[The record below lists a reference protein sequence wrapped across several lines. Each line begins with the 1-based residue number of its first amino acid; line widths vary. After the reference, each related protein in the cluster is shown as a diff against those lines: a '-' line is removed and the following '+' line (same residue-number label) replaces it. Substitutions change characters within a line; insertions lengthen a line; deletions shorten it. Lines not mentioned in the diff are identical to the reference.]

1 MARCVVV
8 GGNGFLGSHVVDAL
22 AKSGHEVTAF
32 DRFSAGASFVSPDI
46 RIVAGDFL
54 NQADMRAALAGQ
66 QYVFHFLSTTT
77 PASSEN
83 DPMLDVRTNIAASI
97 ELFEAAGAAGVER
110 VVFASTG
117 GAIYGDH
124 PETVLDESVLP
135 QPVSPYAIG
144 KLAIEGYLRYFRR
157 KLGLS
162 SVSLRISNPY
172 GPRQRANKRQGVVPI
187 FLHHAL
193 TGTPLTVFGDGSMVR
208 DYLYVEDAATM
219 IAATATQSSRFDTY
233 NLGSGQGH
241 SISEVIDVI
250 RAVTGRPLELEYQP
264 VPSTFVE
271 RVVLDT
277 SRFADEFGIL
287 AAVSLEEGVHRTWDE
302 MRAST

>member
-1 MARCVVV
+1 MARCLVV
-8 GGNGFLGSHVVDAL
+8 GGNGFIGSHVVDAL
-22 AKSGHEVTAF
+22 AAAGHEVTAF
-32 DRFSAGASFVSPDI
+32 DRFSAGTSFESPDI
-46 RIVAGDFL
+46 RILAGDFL
-54 NQADMRAALAGQ
+54 NQADTRAALVGQ

-97 ELFEAAGAAGVER
+97 ELFEAAGSAGIER

-124 PETVLDESVLP
+124 PEPLLNESVLP

-144 KLAIEGYLRYFRR
+144 KLAIEGYLRYFR
-157 KLGLS
+157 KKFGLS

-172 GPRQRANKRQGVVPI
+172 GPRQRENKRQGVVPI

-193 TGTPLTVFGDGSMVR
+193 TGTPLTVFGDGTMVR
-208 DYLYVEDAATM
+208 DFLYVEDAAAM
-219 IAATATQSSRFDTY
+219 IAATATPESRFDTY
-233 NLGSGQGH
+233 NIGSGEGH

-250 RAVTGRPLELEYQP
+250 RAVTGLPLELEHEP

-277 SRFADEFGIL
+277 SRFVDEFGVRPV
-287 AAVSLEEGVHRTWDE
+287 VSLEEGVRRTWDG
-302 MRAST
+302 MRGSA

>member
-1 MARCVVV
+1 MAKCVVV

-22 AKSGHEVTAF
+22 AAAGHEVTAF
-32 DRFSAGASFVSPDI
+32 DRFSGDVSFASADT
-46 RIVAGDFL
+46 RIVVGDFL
-54 NQADMRAALAGQ
+54 NQADVRGALAGQ

-97 ELFEAAGAAGVER
+97 ELFEVACAAGVER

-124 PETVLDESVLP
+124 PEPALDESVLP

-157 KLGLS
+157 KFGLS

-208 DYLYVEDAATM
+208 DFLYVEDAATM
-219 IAATATQSSRFDTY
+219 IAATATPESRFDTY
-233 NLGSGQGH
+233 NLGSGEGH

-250 RAVTGRPLELEYQP
+250 RAVTGLPLELEYQP
-264 VPSTFVE
+264 APTTFVE

-277 SRFADEFGIL
+277 SRFTDEFDIRS
-287 AAVSLEEGVHRTWDE
+287 AVSLEEGVRRTWDD
-302 MRAST
+302 MRAPV